1 MKHNFKIASYSRRME
16 KILQS
21 NGTRQQAGIFII
33 IADKMALIRKLM
45 KRDKGRY
52 FTVIK
57 EIVFKSITILNI

>member
-1 MKHNFKIASYSRRME
+1 ME